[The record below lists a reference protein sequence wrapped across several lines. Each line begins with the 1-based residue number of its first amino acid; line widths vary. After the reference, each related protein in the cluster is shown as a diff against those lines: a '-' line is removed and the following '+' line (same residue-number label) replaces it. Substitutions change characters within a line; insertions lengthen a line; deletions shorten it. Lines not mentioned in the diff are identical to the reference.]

1 MELNKLLRPEKVKQ
15 QTKINKARLA
25 DELFNTYHTEVLY

>member
-15 QTKINKARLA
+15 QTKINKTRLA
-25 DELFNTYHTEVLY
+25 DELFNTYQAEVLH